1 MQQGMMVNESMMYQ
15 PPEWEKARKALEA
28 VGVSPSK
35 SDSKDS
41 KDKQQE
47 ASNIGQ
53 AQPGFSPQQLYYQ
66 NLAMYQQQQ
75 QSHFHHEMSNM
86 QQYQGYPPNMYAP
99 PGMYMPPQMPPVDG
113 MGPMH
118 NGPMH
123 NGPMPFPN
131 FSPTAGL
138 RFQPRAK
145 QHPGAGGIRFQLP
158 KRKNMQ
164 NGNPPNTNYNY
175 PQPKR
180 FQTPR
185 PQFVN
190 NNSNQSQTPQKPPA
204 SPKEE
209 KSKENEHLP
218 PSERPVDGNTDK
230 AAAAG
235 EWPPSMKAWVQRAFA
250 IAHNE
255 MEKDAVEHAL
265 KDKLTLTFNDG
276 SAWKI
281 DWDKEP
287 LPDFSELIGP
297 QSPARNKKSR
307 WGGPSEMI
315 VNNASPTPDTS
326 PTPSKQSPSHQKPYM
341 NGRVPTYNRGRGRV
355 TRSRGKGRGRSR
367 TYSGS
372 TNSKSRSRSKSYS
385 RSRSRSRSPYRS
397 RRKTPRRRRH
407 SSASSA
413 SSSSSLSYEKSS
425 HQSTQR
431 ESGSRSRGRGRG
443 RGKGR
448 AGHNS
453 ANKSKPSKESQ
464 PLLSTGKKQAAKNK
478 NKNVRKEKREFPQF
492 LEEDMPY
499 TEEKLL
505 KRAARFGDQLE
516 AEPKRP
522 RSCFTL
528 TINSYDSGEES
539 DIDWSKLHVVGACTD
554 LEKPYLRL
562 TSAPDPKTI
571 RPPSV
576 LQKSVQMVQE
586 HWKQNMNYHYA
597 CEQMKSIRQDLTV
610 QGIRDE
616 FTVKVYEIHAR
627 IAMEKGDHEEFNQ
640 CQTQL
645 KLLYQEVP
653 SANRLE
659 FTAYRILYYIFTS
672 NTLDLTTAMASLSK
686 EDRKDE
692 CIHHALQ
699 VRSAWALN
707 NYHRFYKLYLCAPKM
722 AGYLMDKFVERVRK
736 SALKA
741 MIKAYRPTLSVDYVK
756 EELGFSDSGE
766 VVDFLK
772 GFGITLNDNNSNMD
786 CKSSMAAVQ
795 AL

>member
-1 MQQGMMVNESMMYQ
+1 MQQGMMVNESMFQ

-28 VGVSPSK
+28 VGVSPFK
-35 SDSKDS
+35 SDNKES

-53 AQPGFSPQQLYYQ
+53 AQQGLNPQQLYYQ

-75 QSHFHHEMSNM
+75 SHFHQEMSNI
-86 QQYQGYPPNMYAP
+86 QQYQGYPPNMFGP

-113 MGPMH
+113 MGS
-118 NGPMH
+118 MH

-131 FSPTAGL
+131 FSHTAGL
-138 RFQPRAK
+138 RFQPRVK

-175 PQPKR
+175 SPPKR
-180 FQTPR
+180 FQAPR
-185 PQFVN
+185 PQYLN
-190 NNSNQSQTPQKPPA
+190 NSSNQSQTPQKPP
-204 SPKEE
+204 SPPKEE
-209 KSKENEHLP
+209 KMQENEQHPP
-218 PSERPVDGNTDK
+218 PSD
-230 AAAAG
+230 
-235 EWPPSMKAWVQRAFA
+235 
-250 IAHNE
+250 
-255 MEKDAVEHAL
+255 
-265 KDKLTLTFNDG
+265 
-276 SAWKI
+276 
-281 DWDKEP
+281 
-287 LPDFSELIGP
+287 SELIGA
-297 QSPARNKKSR
+297 QSPTKNKKSR
-307 WGGPSEMI
+307 WGGPSEMML
-315 VNNASPTPDTS
+315 NNASSMLDSS
-326 PTPSKQSPSHQKPYM
+326 PMLSRQGPSHQKPYM
-341 NGRVPTYNRGRGRV
+341 NGRVPTYNRGRGGASQ
-355 TRSRGKGRGRSR
+355 SRGKGRGRSR

-385 RSRSRSRSPYRS
+385 RSRSRSRSRSPYRS
-397 RRKTPRRRRH
+397 RRRTSRRRRH
-407 SSASSA
+407 SSDSSA

-425 HQSTQR
+425 HQSSQR
-431 ESGSRSRGRGRG
+431 ERGSRIRGRGRG

-448 AGHNS
+448 IGHNS
-453 ANKSKPSKESQ
+453 ANKNGPHKDSQSSPSA
-464 PLLSTGKKQAAKNK
+464 GKKQAAKNK
-478 NKNVRKEKREFPQF
+478 NKNVRKGKKEFPQF

-516 AEPKRP
+516 TEPKRQ
-522 RSCFTL
+522 RSNFTL
-528 TINSYDSGEES
+528 NINSYDSGEDS
-539 DIDWSKLHVVGACTD
+539 DIDWSKLHVIGACTD

-653 SANRLE
+653 SGNRLE

-692 CIHHALQ
+692 CIQHALQ

-772 GFGITLNDNNSNMD
+772 GFGITLNEDESNMD
-786 CKSSMAAVQ
+786 CKSSLATVQ